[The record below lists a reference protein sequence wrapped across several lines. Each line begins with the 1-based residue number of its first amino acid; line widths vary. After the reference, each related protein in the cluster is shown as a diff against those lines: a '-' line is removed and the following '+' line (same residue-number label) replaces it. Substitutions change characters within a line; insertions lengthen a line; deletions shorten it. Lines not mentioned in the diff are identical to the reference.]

1 MAVVSQF
8 ENEAVPMLDAFTT
21 DRLRIQ
27 RLTPD
32 DAEELAAI
40 SNVPE
45 VYQWMAFMEGGLP
58 TAKAAA
64 LIAAQEETKEFFFAV
79 RLANGPM
86 IGAVGVIDHPDQTIE
101 IGYWLGVDHQRK
113 GYAYEALQGLLEQIA
128 TRPSLASRPI
138 IAETHPDNS
147 ASIGLLTK
155 AGFRATGRPG
165 PRPNRIEFAFG
176 HGNSN

>member
-1 MAVVSQF
+1 
-8 ENEAVPMLDAFTT
+8 MLDAFTT

-27 RLTPD
+27 QLTPD

-101 IGYWLGVDHQRK
+101 IGYWLGVDHQKK
-113 GYAYEALQGLLEQIA
+113 GYAYEALQGCSSRSPLDRLLLQGRSSLKHIQIIQ
-128 TRPSLASRPI
+128 PPL
-138 IAETHPDNS
+138 DY
-147 ASIGLLTK
+147 
-155 AGFRATGRPG
+155 
-165 PRPNRIEFAFG
+165 
-176 HGNSN
+176 